1 MCFVLMMKIKFLVL
15 HTFSIVVFFVIGL
28 VRLLVQ
34 SLQLL
39 LFELF
44 PLFNVFNN
52 ARVIDSIDCVN
63 SGELNMEPVSLLPAN
78 NDDANFIKSDT
89 PGVVE
94 LSVTFDGSDK
104 DANGNMIL
112 KEVLDI

>member
-1 MCFVLMMKIKFLVL
+1 
-15 HTFSIVVFFVIGL
+15 
-28 VRLLVQ
+28 
-34 SLQLL
+34 
-39 LFELF
+39 
-44 PLFNVFNN
+44 
-52 ARVIDSIDCVN
+52 
-63 SGELNMEPVSLLPAN
+63 MEPVSLLPAN